1 MATKKISELTEV
13 TSPIGSD
20 VFPIVNGGETKKVQL
35 TNVKDILGIE
45 DLDTRLTDVE
55 TTSNCSTN
63 LIITTQYIASA
74 EVLTCFVRNGV
85 AFISMVLA
93 PVAQTLGTSK
103 YSLFTG
109 IPTPSA
115 TAQIPAVVFTNNIVP
130 IRLSI
135 DVNGTV
141 YWHYNPT
148 ITAGSGYRIIAN
160 FSYLIA

>member
-1 MATKKISELTEV
+1 MKDLVNKRYVDREISEISE
-13 TSPIGSD
+13 I
-20 VFPIVNGGETKKVQL
+20 
-35 TNVKDILGIE
+35 
-45 DLDTRLTDVE
+45 DTRLTDVE
-55 TTSNCSTN
+55 TTSNCSSN
-63 LIITTQYIASA
+63 LNHYYSIYSVCRSSYLLCKKWCCIY
-74 EVLTCFVRNGV
+74 FDG
-85 AFISMVLA
+85 FKA

-141 YWHYNPT
+141 YWHYNP
-148 ITAGSGYRIIAN
+148 INYSCK
-160 FSYLIA
+160 